1 MRYLL
6 KKIFTVNEVIQGGLM
21 NKAEFDLGLEK

>member
-6 KKIFTVNEVIQGGLM
+6 KNIFTVNEGIQGGLM
-21 NKAEFDLGLEK
+21 KKAVFDLDLEK

>member
-6 KKIFTVNEVIQGGLM
+6 KKIFTVNKGIQGGLM
-21 NKAEFDLGLEK
+21 KKAVFDLDLEK